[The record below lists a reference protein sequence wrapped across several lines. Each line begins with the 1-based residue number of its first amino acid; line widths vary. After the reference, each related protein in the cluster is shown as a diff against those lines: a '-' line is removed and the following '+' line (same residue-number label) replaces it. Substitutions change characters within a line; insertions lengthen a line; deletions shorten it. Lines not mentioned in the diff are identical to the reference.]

1 MKYTLIALIL
11 FFGPVG
17 AQAQKDIF
25 WADGGISFARLI
37 PGASVTYNY
46 QLFRFLGIGG
56 GAQVY
61 DFHATYYNFQP
72 VPGLYLDTRWTIRS
86 RKKNQYF
93 LFSQSGLN
101 VYKRS
106 TQSWVD
112 GNINYA
118 VKDDNGRYIGLGI
131 GYIRPQTD
139 RGWGHYVTM
148 KLISNSYATNAY
160 DRLSGDQSIKN
171 LGDVTLV
178 ISYGYK
184 F

>member
-1 MKYTLIALIL
+1 MKYAFVALLLI
-11 FFGPVG
+11 FGTVG
-17 AQAQKDIF
+17 ASAQKDIF
-25 WADGGISFARLI
+25 WADGGISLARLI
-37 PGASVTYNY
+37 PGASATYNY

-72 VPGLYLDTRWTIRS
+72 VPALYLETRWTIRS

-93 LFSQSGLN
+93 LFSQAGLN
-101 VYKRS
+101 VYKRN

-112 GNINYA
+112 GNTAYI
-118 VKDDNGRYIGLGI
+118 VKDDNGAYRGLGF
-131 GYIRPQTD
+131 GYFRPQTN
-139 RGWGHYVTM
+139 RGWGHYVTL
-148 KLISNSYATNAY
+148 KFITTAYNTNAF
-160 DRLSGDQSIKN
+160 DRVSGNQSVHVLSYGTI
-171 LGDVTLV
+171 V